1 MSDLQTQMKQAVA
14 EAAVAQIRDGM
25 VVGLG
30 SGSTAALMI
39 QGLGARLAAG
49 QLHDIVGVTTSFQG
63 EVLAAELGIPL
74 RALNAI
80 DRIDLAID
88 GADEVDPS
96 FQLIKGGGAC
106 HVQEKLVADR
116 AERFIVVVD
125 STKLVQRLNLD
136 FLLPVEVLPGAWV
149 QVQSR
154 LKSMGGVAE
163 LRMATRKAGPVVT
176 DQGNLVLDVRFEA
189 GISDPIALERDIN
202 NLPGVLENG
211 LFVNLADEVLV
222 GEINDGVVDL
232 PIAEYPDGSVFT
244 PEGLPSVGDVP
255 DAEAMHAQECTGPF
269 NEATAVRAAVTQE
282 ITQGGEVRTVS
293 VGDARGIHD
302 SEHTTHENAS
312 LDPTREA

>member
-39 QGLGARLAAG
+39 KGLGARLAAG
-49 QLHDIVGVTTSFQG
+49 QLRDIVGVTTSFQG

-74 RALNAI
+74 CALNAI

-125 STKLVQRLNLD
+125 STKLEIGR
-136 FLLPVEVLPGAWV
+136 A
-149 QVQSR
+149 SCR
-154 LKSMGGVAE
+154 
-163 LRMATRKAGPVVT
+163 
-176 DQGNLVLDVRFEA
+176 
-189 GISDPIALERDIN
+189 ER
-202 NLPGVLENG
+202 V
-211 LFVNLADEVLV
+211 
-222 GEINDGVVDL
+222 
-232 PIAEYPDGSVFT
+232 
-244 PEGLPSVGDVP
+244 
-255 DAEAMHAQECTGPF
+255 
-269 NEATAVRAAVTQE
+269 
-282 ITQGGEVRTVS
+282 
-293 VGDARGIHD
+293 
-302 SEHTTHENAS
+302 
-312 LDPTREA
+312 

>member
-1 MSDLQTQMKQAVA
+1 MKQAVA

-80 DRIDLAID
+80 NRIDLAID

-222 GEINDGVVDL
+222 GEINDGVAGVRSL
-232 PIAEYPDGSVFT
+232 ER
-244 PEGLPSVGDVP
+244 VG
-255 DAEAMHAQECTGPF
+255 
-269 NEATAVRAAVTQE
+269 
-282 ITQGGEVRTVS
+282 
-293 VGDARGIHD
+293 
-302 SEHTTHENAS
+302 
-312 LDPTREA
+312 

>member
-1 MSDLQTQMKQAVA
+1 MTDLQTQMKQAVA

-222 GEINDGVVDL
+222 GEISDGVAGVRSL
-232 PIAEYPDGSVFT
+232 ER
-244 PEGLPSVGDVP
+244 EG
-255 DAEAMHAQECTGPF
+255 
-269 NEATAVRAAVTQE
+269 
-282 ITQGGEVRTVS
+282 
-293 VGDARGIHD
+293 
-302 SEHTTHENAS
+302 
-312 LDPTREA
+312 

>member
-1 MSDLQTQMKQAVA
+1 M
-14 EAAVAQIRDGM
+14 
-25 VVGLG
+25 
-30 SGSTAALMI
+30 
-39 QGLGARLAAG
+39 
-49 QLHDIVGVTTSFQG
+49 TTSFQG
-63 EVLAAELGIPL
+63 EVLAAELWIPL
-74 RALNAI
+74 CALNAI

-88 GADEVDPS
+88 VADEVDPS

-125 STKLVQRLNLD
+125 STKLVQCLNLD

-176 DQGNLVLDVRFEA
+176 DQGNLVLDVRFES

-211 LFVNLADEVLV
+211 LFVNLDEVLV
-222 GEINDGVVDL
+222 GEISDGV
-232 PIAEYPDGSVFT
+232 AG
-244 PEGLPSVGDVP
+244 
-255 DAEAMHAQECTGPF
+255 
-269 NEATAVRAAVTQE
+269 VR
-282 ITQGGEVRTVS
+282 
-293 VGDARGIHD
+293 
-302 SEHTTHENAS
+302 S
-312 LDPTREA
+312 LERVN